1 VHVLKGKASSPGF
14 ALAPAFVLKNTQLQF
29 SSEKIFEDLH
39 EVKRWKKAHQQVIFD
54 LTELQKKY
62 SQKGPQESA
71 QIAEAHLMMS
81 QDPEWISNIEGLMG
95 EKHQCEYS
103 VNKASEDFASMIES
117 LDDPYLRQRAQD
129 IRDVAR
135 RILRALDEPSQE
147 DRKDLDRKVMGDH
160 ILVADD
166 LLPSELLSL
175 YSPNL
180 KGLVLQKG
188 NPTSH
193 TTILAR
199 TFEIPT
205 ILTVSGIMEK
215 VHARDEIAM
224 SGLSGV
230 ITINP
235 NDDEKKNIQDKIQK
249 ELLEKEEL
257 KNFIS
262 VRSVTRDGVAIEVA
276 SNLNSALDLNFA
288 LGKGTEGIGLFRTEF
303 LLMDRNSAPS
313 EEEQYQV
320 YRKVIESVSPHKAI
334 IRTFDIGGDKQVNYL
349 NLPKEENPF
358 LGLRGIRYCLKN
370 IDLFRT
376 QIRALLRAAQH
387 GNLGIMIPMVTKVEE
402 VLEFKNL
409 LQKFQAELTQEGKK
423 LEKTPE
429 TGIMIEVPS
438 VAMIIDQLAN
448 HLDFFSIG
456 TNDLVQYLCAADRM
470 NSNVADL
477 HDAYHP
483 AVLRT
488 LKLISDGVKN
498 TSCWLGMCGEMA
510 AKYDYQPLLLA
521 LGFKEL
527 SVSPG
532 AVLRTRKQI
541 LSLDMDSCHKVLQK
555 ALLADSSE
563 SLKAVLSQSL

>member
-1 VHVLKGKASSPGF
+1 MQVLKGKGSSPGF
-14 ALAPAFVLKNTQLQF
+14 ALAPAYVLKNTNLQF
-29 SSEKIFEDLH
+29 SSEQIFDDLH
-39 EVKRWKKAHQQVIFD
+39 EVKRWQQAHAQVILD

-62 SQKGPQESA
+62 SQKGPRESA
-71 QIAEAHLMMS
+71 EIAEAHLMMA
-81 QDPEWISNIEGLMG
+81 QDPEWISNIEGFMG
-95 EKHQCEYS
+95 LKHQCEYS
-103 VNKASEDFASMIES
+103 VDKASEDFAKMIES

-135 RILRALDEPSQE
+135 RILRALDEPQSNSHEQE
-147 DRKDLDRKVMGDH
+147 KELKGDH
-160 ILVADD
+160 ILVAED

-175 YSPNL
+175 YSPQL

-205 ILTVSGIMEK
+205 ILTVNGVMEK
-215 VHARDEIAM
+215 VRAHDEISVSGM
-224 SGLSGV
+224 SGIV
-230 ITINP
+230 TINP
-235 NDDEKKNIQDKIQK
+235 DAHEKKNIQEKIQN
-249 ELLEKEEL
+249 ELFEKEEL
-257 KNFIS
+257 KNYIS
-262 VRSVTRDGVAIEVA
+262 QKSITRDGVRIEVA
-276 SNLNSALDLNFA
+276 SNLNSSLDLNFA

-303 LLMDRNSAPS
+303 LLMDRSSAPS

-334 IRTFDIGGDKQVNYL
+334 IRTFDIGGDKQVDYL

-370 IDLFRT
+370 IELFRT

-409 LQKFQAELTQEGKK
+409 LQKFHSELTQEGKK
-423 LEKTPE
+423 LEKSPE

-438 VAMIIDQLAN
+438 VAMIIDQLAT

-563 SLKAVLSQSL
+563 SLKAVLSQSH

>member
-1 VHVLKGKASSPGF
+1 
-14 ALAPAFVLKNTQLQF
+14 
-29 SSEKIFEDLH
+29 
-39 EVKRWKKAHQQVIFD
+39 
-54 LTELQKKY
+54 
-62 SQKGPQESA
+62 
-71 QIAEAHLMMS
+71 
-81 QDPEWISNIEGLMG
+81 MG
-95 EKHQCEYS
+95 QKHQCEYS
-103 VNKASEDFASMIES
+103 VNKASEDFAKMIES

-135 RILRALDEPSQE
+135 RILRALDEPNSHE
-147 DRKDLDRKVMGDH
+147 EKITGDH
-160 ILVADD
+160 ILVAED

-175 YSPNL
+175 YSPQL

-205 ILTVSGIMEK
+205 ILTVNGVMEK
-215 VHARDEIAM
+215 VRANDEIAVSGM
-224 SGLSGV
+224 SGIV
-230 ITINP
+230 TINP
-235 NDDEKKNIQDKIQK
+235 DVSEKKNIQEKIK
-249 ELLEKEEL
+249 RDLFEKEEL
-257 KNFIS
+257 KNYIS
-262 VRSVTRDGVAIEVA
+262 VKSVTRDGVAIEVA
-276 SNLNSALDLNFA
+276 SNLNSAHDLNFA

-303 LLMDRNSAPS
+303 LLMDRSAAPS

-334 IRTFDIGGDKQVNYL
+334 IRTFDIGGDKQVSYL

-370 IDLFRT
+370 IELFRT

-409 LQKFQAELTQEGKK
+409 LNKFQTELLNEGRN

-438 VAMIIDQLAN
+438 VAMIVDQLAS

-541 LSLDMDSCHKVLQK
+541 LSLDMESCHKILQK

-563 SLKAVLSQSL
+563 SLKAALS

>member
-1 VHVLKGKASSPGF
+1 MQVLKGKGSSPGF
-14 ALAPAFVLKNTQLQF
+14 ALAPAFILKNTNLQF
-29 SSEKIFEDLH
+29 SSEQIFDDLH
-39 EVKRWKKAHQQVIFD
+39 ESKRWKNAHAQVIQD
-54 LTELQKKY
+54 LSELQKKY

-71 QIAEAHLMMS
+71 EIAEAHLMMA
-81 QDPEWISNIEGLMG
+81 QDPEWISNIESFMG
-95 EKHQCEYS
+95 QKHQCEYS
-103 VNKASEDFASMIES
+103 VNKASEDFAKMIES

-135 RILRALDEPSQE
+135 RILRALDEPNSHE
-147 DRKDLDRKVMGDH
+147 EKITGDH
-160 ILVADD
+160 ILVAED

-175 YSPNL
+175 YSPQL

-205 ILTVSGIMEK
+205 ILTVNGVMEK
-215 VHARDEIAM
+215 VRANDEIAVSGM
-224 SGLSGV
+224 SGIV
-230 ITINP
+230 TINP
-235 NDDEKKNIQDKIQK
+235 DVSEKKNIQEKIK
-249 ELLEKEEL
+249 RDLFEKEEL
-257 KNFIS
+257 KNYIS
-262 VRSVTRDGVAIEVA
+262 VKSVTRDGVAIEVA
-276 SNLNSALDLNFA
+276 SNLNSAHDLNFA

-303 LLMDRNSAPS
+303 LLMDRSAAPS

-334 IRTFDIGGDKQVNYL
+334 IRTFDIGGDKQVSYL

-370 IDLFRT
+370 IELFRT

-409 LQKFQAELTQEGKK
+409 LNKFQTELLNEGRN

-438 VAMIIDQLAN
+438 VAMIVDQLAS

-541 LSLDMDSCHKVLQK
+541 LSLDMESCRKTLEK

-563 SLKAVLSQSL
+563 SLKAALS

>member
-1 VHVLKGKASSPGF
+1 VQVLKGKGSSPGF
-14 ALAPAFVLKNTQLQF
+14 ALAPAFILKNTNLQF
-29 SSEKIFEDLH
+29 SHEQIFDDIH
-39 EVKRWKKAHQQVIFD
+39 ESKRWKTAHSQVVQD
-54 LTELQKKY
+54 LSELQKKY

-71 QIAEAHLMMS
+71 EIAEAHLMMA
-81 QDPEWISNIEGLMG
+81 QDPEWISNIESFMG
-95 EKHQCEYS
+95 QKHQCEYS
-103 VNKASEDFASMIES
+103 VNKASEDFAKMIES

-135 RILRALDEPSQE
+135 RILRALDEPNSQE
-147 DRKDLDRKVMGDH
+147 EKITGDH
-160 ILVADD
+160 ILVAED

-175 YSPNL
+175 YSPQL

-205 ILTVSGIMEK
+205 ILTVNGVMEK
-215 VHARDEIAM
+215 VRANDEIAVSGM
-224 SGLSGV
+224 SGIV
-230 ITINP
+230 TINP
-235 NDDEKKNIQDKIQK
+235 DASEKKNIQEKIQRD
-249 ELLEKEEL
+249 LFEKEEL
-257 KNFIS
+257 KNYIS
-262 VRSVTRDGVAIEVA
+262 VKSVTRDGVAIEIA
-276 SNLNSALDLNFA
+276 SNLNSAHDLNFA

-303 LLMDRNSAPS
+303 LLMDRSAAPS

-320 YRKVIESVSPHKAI
+320 YRKVIESVFPHKAI

-370 IDLFRT
+370 IPLFRT

-409 LQKFQAELTQEGKK
+409 LKKFKIELLDEGKK

-438 VAMIIDQLAN
+438 VAMIVDQLAS

-456 TNDLVQYLCAADRM
+456 TNDLIQYLCAADRM

-498 TSCWLGMCGEMA
+498 TSCWLGICGEMA
-510 AKYDYQPLLLA
+510 AKHDYQPLLLA

-541 LSLDMDSCHKVLQK
+541 LSLDMESCRKTLQK

-563 SLKAVLSQSL
+563 SLKAALF

>member
-1 VHVLKGKASSPGF
+1 MQVLKGKGSSPGF
-14 ALAPAFVLKNTQLQF
+14 ALAPAFILKNTNLQF
-29 SSEKIFEDLH
+29 SHEQIFDDIH
-39 EVKRWKKAHQQVIFD
+39 ESKRWKTAHSQVVQD
-54 LTELQKKY
+54 LSELQKKY

-71 QIAEAHLMMS
+71 EIAEAHLMMA
-81 QDPEWISNIEGLMG
+81 QDPEWISNIESFMG
-95 EKHQCEYS
+95 QKHQCEYS
-103 VNKASEDFASMIES
+103 VNKASEDFAKMIES

-135 RILRALDEPSQE
+135 RILRALDEPNSQE
-147 DRKDLDRKVMGDH
+147 EKITGDH
-160 ILVADD
+160 ILVAED

-175 YSPNL
+175 YSPQL

-205 ILTVSGIMEK
+205 ILTVNGVMEK
-215 VHARDEIAM
+215 VRANDEIAVSGM
-224 SGLSGV
+224 SGIV
-230 ITINP
+230 TINP
-235 NDDEKKNIQDKIQK
+235 DASEKKNIQEKIQRD
-249 ELLEKEEL
+249 LFEKEEL
-257 KNFIS
+257 KNYIS
-262 VRSVTRDGVAIEVA
+262 VKSVTRDGVAIEVA
-276 SNLNSALDLNFA
+276 SNLNSAHDLNFA

-303 LLMDRNSAPS
+303 LLMDRSAAPS

-320 YRKVIESVSPHKAI
+320 YRKVIESVFPHKAI

-370 IDLFRT
+370 IPLFRT

-409 LQKFQAELTQEGKK
+409 LKKFKIELLDEGKK

-438 VAMIIDQLAN
+438 VAMIVDQLAS

-456 TNDLVQYLCAADRM
+456 TNDLIQYLCAADRM

-498 TSCWLGMCGEMA
+498 TSCWLGICGEMA
-510 AKYDYQPLLLA
+510 AKHDYQPLLLA

-541 LSLDMDSCHKVLQK
+541 LSLDMESCRKTLQK

-563 SLKAVLSQSL
+563 SLKAALF

>member
-1 VHVLKGKASSPGF
+1 VQVLKGKGSSPGF
-14 ALAPAFVLKNTQLQF
+14 ALAPAFILKNTNLQF
-29 SSEKIFEDLH
+29 SSEQIFDDIH
-39 EVKRWKKAHQQVIFD
+39 ESKRWKAAHSQVIQD
-54 LTELQKKY
+54 LSELQKKY

-71 QIAEAHLMMS
+71 QIAEAHLMMA
-81 QDPEWISNIEGLMG
+81 QDPEWISNIESFMG
-95 EKHQCEYS
+95 QKHQCEYS
-103 VNKASEDFASMIES
+103 VNKASEDFAKMIES

-135 RILRALDEPSQE
+135 RILRALDDPNSHEE
-147 DRKDLDRKVMGDH
+147 KIIGDH
-160 ILVADD
+160 ILVAED

-175 YSPNL
+175 YSPQL

-205 ILTVSGIMEK
+205 ILTVNGVMEK
-215 VHARDEIAM
+215 VRANDEIAVSGM
-224 SGLSGV
+224 SGIV
-230 ITINP
+230 TINP
-235 NDDEKKNIQDKIQK
+235 DASEKKNIQEKIQRD
-249 ELLEKEEL
+249 LFEKEEL
-257 KNFIS
+257 KNYIS
-262 VRSVTRDGVAIEVA
+262 IKSVTRDGVAIEVA
-276 SNLNSALDLNFA
+276 SNLNSAHDLNFA

-303 LLMDRNSAPS
+303 LLMDRSAAPS

-320 YRKVIESVSPHKAI
+320 YRKVIESVFPHKAI

-370 IDLFRT
+370 IELFRT

-409 LQKFQAELTQEGKK
+409 LKKFQTELLNEGKN

-438 VAMIIDQLAN
+438 VAMIVDQLAS

-541 LSLDMDSCHKVLQK
+541 LSLDMESCHKILQK

-563 SLKAVLSQSL
+563 SLKAALS

>member
-1 VHVLKGKASSPGF
+1 MQVLKGKGSSPGF
-14 ALAPAFVLKNTQLQF
+14 ALAPAFILKNTNLQF
-29 SSEKIFEDLH
+29 SSEQIFDDIH
-39 EVKRWKKAHQQVIFD
+39 ESKRWKAAHSQVIQD
-54 LTELQKKY
+54 LSELQKKY

-71 QIAEAHLMMS
+71 QIAEAHLMMA
-81 QDPEWISNIEGLMG
+81 QDPEWISNIESFMG
-95 EKHQCEYS
+95 QKHQCEYS
-103 VNKASEDFASMIES
+103 VNKASEDFAKMIES

-135 RILRALDEPSQE
+135 RILRALDDPNSHEE
-147 DRKDLDRKVMGDH
+147 KIIGDH
-160 ILVADD
+160 ILVAED

-175 YSPNL
+175 YSPQL

-205 ILTVSGIMEK
+205 ILTVNGVMEK
-215 VHARDEIAM
+215 VRANDEIAVSGM
-224 SGLSGV
+224 SGIV
-230 ITINP
+230 TINP
-235 NDDEKKNIQDKIQK
+235 DASEKKNIQEKIQRD
-249 ELLEKEEL
+249 LFEKEEL
-257 KNFIS
+257 KNYIS
-262 VRSVTRDGVAIEVA
+262 IKSVTRDGVAIEVA
-276 SNLNSALDLNFA
+276 SNLNSAHDLNFA

-303 LLMDRNSAPS
+303 LLMDRSAAPS

-320 YRKVIESVSPHKAI
+320 YRKVIESVFPHKAI

-370 IDLFRT
+370 IELFRT

-409 LQKFQAELTQEGKK
+409 LKKFQTELLNEGKN

-438 VAMIIDQLAN
+438 VAMIVDQLAS

-541 LSLDMDSCHKVLQK
+541 LSLDMESCHKILQK

-563 SLKAVLSQSL
+563 SLKAALS

>member
-1 VHVLKGKASSPGF
+1 MQVLKGKGSSPGF
-14 ALAPAFVLKNTQLQF
+14 ALAPAFILKNTNLQF
-29 SSEKIFEDLH
+29 SHEQIFDDLH
-39 EVKRWKKAHQQVIFD
+39 ESKRWKTAHSQVIQD
-54 LTELQKKY
+54 LSELQKKY

-71 QIAEAHLMMS
+71 EIAEAHLLMV
-81 QDPEWISNIEGLMG
+81 QDPEWISNIESFMGL
-95 EKHQCEYS
+95 KHQSEYS
-103 VNKASEDFASMIES
+103 VNKASEDFAKMIES

-135 RILRALDEPSQE
+135 RILRALDEPNSHE
-147 DRKDLDRKVMGDH
+147 EKIMGDH
-160 ILVADD
+160 ILVAED

-175 YSPNL
+175 YSPQL

-205 ILTVSGIMEK
+205 ILTVNGVMEK
-215 VHARDEIAM
+215 VRANDEIAVSGM
-224 SGLSGV
+224 SGIV
-230 ITINP
+230 TINP
-235 NDDEKKNIQDKIQK
+235 DDSEKKNIQEKIQRD
-249 ELLEKEEL
+249 LFEKEEL
-257 KNFIS
+257 KNYIS
-262 VRSVTRDGVAIEVA
+262 VKSVTRDGVVIEVA
-276 SNLNSALDLNFA
+276 SNLNSAHDLNFA

-303 LLMDRNSAPS
+303 LLMDRSAAPS

-320 YRKVIESVSPHKAI
+320 YRKVIESVFPHKAI
-334 IRTFDIGGDKQVNYL
+334 IRTFDIGGDKQVSYL

-370 IDLFRT
+370 IELFRT

-409 LQKFQAELTQEGKK
+409 LKKFQIELLNEGKK

-438 VAMIIDQLAN
+438 VAMIVDQLAS

-488 LKLISDGVKN
+488 LKLISDGVKG
-498 TSCWLGMCGEMA
+498 TPCWLGMCGEMA

-541 LSLDMDSCHKVLQK
+541 LSLDMESCHKILQK

-563 SLKAVLSQSL
+563 SLKAALS